1 MALSNFK
8 LENLPRRIQIALLA
22 ILAIGLAAVFYIY
35 FLKDMVAMRSGLQ
48 DEIARLERE
57 VAQATAAEAQLA
69 QFKSELKELDARLA
83 VLRRILPAQK
93 ETPEVLRNVQLM
105 AAESNLKIVR
115 FVPQP
120 VAPRAFYSDWPIAM
134 EVQGSYNALGKFFEK
149 VGQFTRIIN
158 VDNIRIK
165 GIEGSTDPAQT
176 LNSNCTAT
184 TFVYREDQAAPPG
197 K

>member
-22 ILAIGLAAVFYIY
+22 ILAIGLAAVFYVY
-35 FLKDMVAMRSGLQ
+35 FLKDMVVARSALQ
-48 DEIARLERE
+48 TEITRLERE
-57 VAQATAAEAQLA
+57 VAKAAAAEAQLT

-83 VLRRILPAQK
+83 VLRRILPAEK
-93 ETPEVLRNVQLM
+93 ETPEVLRSVQLM

-120 VAPRAFYSDWPIAM
+120 VAPRAFYSDWPITM

-149 VGQFTRIIN
+149 VGQFTRIVN
-158 VDNIRIK
+158 VNNISIK
-165 GIEGSTDPAQT
+165 GIEGSTDPART

-184 TFVYREDQAAPPG
+184 TFVYREDVTATPG

>member
-22 ILAIGLAAVFYIY
+22 ILAIGLAAVFYVY
-35 FLKDMVAMRSGLQ
+35 FLKDMVAARSALQ
-48 DEIARLERE
+48 TEIARLERE
-57 VAQATAAEAQLA
+57 VAKAAAAEAQLN

-83 VLRRILPAQK
+83 VLRRILPAEK
-93 ETPEVLRNVQLM
+93 ETPEVLRSVQLM

-120 VAPRAFYSDWPIAM
+120 VAPRAFYSDWPITM

-149 VGQFTRIIN
+149 VGQFTRIVN
-158 VDNIRIK
+158 VNNISIK
-165 GIEGSTDPAQT
+165 GIEGSTDPART

-184 TFVYREDQAAPPG
+184 TFVYREDVTATPG